1 MGTVTLKIVERRIG
15 DLWAA
20 FIVTEKGEEHMVACL
35 ALGLRDERNI
45 AAAWEKVL
53 EAIIDDFAAFHGL
66 TEVISSTRTERPA
79 RGDA

>member
-1 MGTVTLKIVERRIG
+1 MKTVTLKIVERQVG

-20 FIVTEKGEEHMVACL
+20 FIVTEKDEEHMVACL
-35 ALGLRDERNI
+35 AAGLRDQDDI
-45 AAAWEKVL
+45 ASAWEKVL

-66 TEVISSTRTERPA
+66 TEVISSSRTERPG